1 MMKKLHFKSWLL
13 LMLCM
18 LVGGVNSASAED
30 KQNVSTVSTTFSA
43 TGDVTSK
50 FTQTGDFTNANWSLA
65 VTWKSGTSWQAMN
78 NTKGSQVGSGSKPAT
93 SIVLTGT
100 NIPGTIKS
108 VKVNSSVASGGTT
121 TVGVVVGSTTFQCN
135 NGNTATLQTSA
146 ADYTF
151 TGEASGDVVLT
162 WTQSSTSKAIY
173 IKSVT
178 ITYEEADP
186 SDTRVATTV
195 TIDATGIT
203 NTNVFNGT
211 DAGSLSATVK
221 DGETTIDGASVT
233 WSSETESVATIDAST
248 GAVTLVGAGSTVITA
263 TYEGDET
270 NYKPSSA
277 TYTLTV
283 TNEDPNAPGTAN
295 NPYTVAQAI
304 ENTPSSGT
312 SANVYIKG
320 KVSAFYST
328 DIVSDGT
335 NYRYYISDDGTTTN
349 QLLVYRGKGLNNVA
363 FSSADDLQIGDQ
375 VVIYGGLTTYNS
387 TKEVAANNYIVS
399 LSRKPTPTITFKDG
413 NNEEIT
419 SVDVAMN
426 DMVEVSATCSAGD
439 VTLTF
444 SSEDATIADYDDGY
458 VLGYK
463 DGTTTITASFAG
475 NDDYWATTAQL
486 TVNVTDS
493 RSAVTLAFEN
503 VPETINLDATAT
515 YTATATPAVTGI
527 TYSSS
532 DDNIVMV
539 DDETGE
545 IAAMAVGTATITA
558 SFGGDSQYKPAEA
571 SYTIK
576 VVDPNAKVN
585 VYEKVTSTAGI
596 TDGEYL
602 IVYAGD
608 ETHSSVAFN
617 GALKTLDAANNGVAV
632 SIANNEIEGSDE
644 IDAATFTITAVEG
657 GYTIV
662 SASGLYIDKT
672 ANSNGL
678 DAKTTEMVN
687 KSITIDGSGNA
698 VITASGGCTLRYNYA
713 SDNLRFRYYK
723 SGQQAV
729 QLYKKVV
736 ELPDITLTDDSDSD
750 NSSIIS
756 ANDGQKVNAT
766 VERTLS
772 PDYYNTLFLPFAM
785 SAEQI
790 TAAFGDGAQ
799 VATFTGTASNGT
811 TFNFQNVTEMAAH
824 KAYLVKPAATVNGFT
839 VEGATI
845 VEEPTIITPSVM
857 GDNYSFD
864 GTLDSYTYKGTAGT
878 PTAVYYFT
886 TSGTVKKLA
895 TNGTIKGLRAYMRST
910 SAISSGSGGGGRAP
924 EEFFISFGDD
934 VTAINA
940 IDGVPV
946 LDANAPLYNL
956 AGQRVGQSYKG
967 VVIQNGK
974 KFVIK

>member
-1 MMKKLHFKSWLL
+1 MMKKLRYLL
-13 LMLCM
+13 LMMLCA
-18 LVGGVNSASAED
+18 VVTGAWAED
-30 KQNVSTVSTTFSA
+30 SDVTLDFTSPNNWNIPTSGTNKTLASFTDGTYTIKLYSTTNYKMNNGYLILGKKDSYLELPEFSSDVEKIEVVGHSGASGSVGQNIYVGDVAVSTATTGANGVTNVYEIDANYQSA
-43 TGDVTSK
+43 GNVYKLMITTAHN
-50 FTQTGDFTNANWSLA
+50 TQ
-65 VTWKSGTSWQAMN
+65 
-78 NTKGSQVGSGSKPAT
+78 
-93 SIVLTGT
+93 I
-100 NIPGTIKS
+100 
-108 VKVNSSVASGGTT
+108 
-121 TVGVVVGSTTFQCN
+121 
-135 NGNTATLQTSA
+135 
-146 ADYTF
+146 
-151 TGEASGDVVLT
+151 E
-162 WTQSSTSKAIY
+162 Y
-173 IKSVT
+173 IKV
-178 ITYEEADP
+178 YFVADP
-186 SDTRVATTV
+186 SDTRTATTV
-195 TIDATGIT
+195 AIDDAGIT

-211 DAGSLSATVK
+211 DAGSLSATVMA
-221 DGETTIDGASVT
+221 GETAVDGASVT
-233 WSSETESVATIDAST
+233 WSSATESVATIDAST

-277 TYTLTV
+277 TYELTV
-283 TNEDPNAPGTAN
+283 TNTDPNAPGTAN

-304 ENTPSSGT
+304 ENTPSSG
-312 SANVYIKG
+312 NVYIKG
-320 KVSAFYST
+320 KVSGFYST

-375 VVIYGGLTTYNS
+375 VVIYGELTTYNS

-399 LSRKPTPTITFKDG
+399 LSRKPTPTITFKDE

-444 SSEDATIADYDDGY
+444 SSEDATIADYDDGH

-463 DGTTTITASFAG
+463 EGTTTITASFAG
-475 NDDYWATTAQL
+475 NDDYRATTAQL

-576 VVDPNAKVN
+576 VVDPNAKVAKFAKVTDASKLAAGDKLII
-585 VYEKVTSTAGI
+585 VYESGSVALSNEWNNANKNIKATAIEIDETDNTIEQTDKLEVFTLGGATDSWTLQGATLGYIGNATSGTSNYVVGGLEATAANAKAKISI
-596 TDGEYL
+596 TDGNA
-602 IVYAGD
+602 I
-608 ETHSSVAFN
+608 
-617 GALKTLDAANNGVAV
+617 
-632 SIANNEIEGSDE
+632 IEF
-644 IDAATFTITAVEG
+644 A
-657 GYTIV
+657 
-662 SASGLYIDKT
+662 
-672 ANSNGL
+672 
-678 DAKTTEMVN
+678 
-687 KSITIDGSGNA
+687 
-698 VITASGGCTLRYNYA
+698 GGCSKKWLRYNSSSSIFACYGETNQ
-713 SDNLRFRYYK
+713 S
-723 SGQQAV
+723 AV
-729 QLYKKVV
+729 QLYKEVV

-766 VERTLS
+766 VSRTLS
-772 PDYYNTLFLPFAM
+772 PNYYNTLFLPFDMTAD
-785 SAEQI
+785 QI
-790 TAAFGDGAQ
+790 TEAFGEGAQ
-799 VATFTGTASNGT
+799 VATFTGEIKNETS
-811 TFNFQNVTEMAAH
+811 FQFANVTAMEAYTG
-824 KAYLVKPAATVNGFT
+824 YLVKPAATVNGFT

-845 VEEPTIITPSVM
+845 ESTVPSVETDWAM
-857 GDNYSFD
+857 I
-864 GTLDSYTYKGTAGT
+864 GTLDNFANSTENGDI
-878 PTAVYYFT
+878 YYFT
-886 TSGTVKKLA
+886 TSGTVKKLSA
-895 TNGTIKGLRAYMRST
+895 TGNIKGLRAFMCNKETAT
-910 SAISSGSGGGGRAP
+910 SIITSISSNAGLTFGGGSTEPARAD
-924 EEFFISFGDD
+924 EFVFYISIDGDDD

-946 LDANAPLYNL
+946 LDANAPVYNL